1 MTPTERRRRARRYRS
16 PAGGL
21 VGCVTLLVFALAQA
35 QPSETPAGF
44 GGITIGD
51 SFEDVSAKFPLQNL
65 DGLATPWDTYL
76 YDCGYRTARLDA
88 EKGELLITFND
99 FIVTQ
104 LSYIT
109 PIKPDTDLL
118 AVADLVMQNYGQP
131 DLASMR
137 SLFGTVTI
145 DKDDVNFITLTYTKP
160 RKVEFTIS
168 GEDIW
173 EYRITVSFERS
184 RWHENSTTR
193 CAREKEKQAA
203 KTAAAT
209 DTTQ

>member
-1 MTPTERRRRARRYRS
+1 MIPTESRRAQF
-16 PAGGL
+16 PCFAAHWIAGIGL
-21 VGCVTLLVFALAQA
+21 MLAVALAQA
-35 QPSETPAGF
+35 QPNETPAGF

-51 SFEDVSAKFPLQNL
+51 KFEDVSAKFPLQNL

-76 YDCGYRTARLDA
+76 YECGYRTARLDA

-99 FIVTQ
+99 FVVTQ

-145 DKDDVNFITLTYTKP
+145 DKDDVNFITLTYRRP

-173 EYRITVSFERS
+173 EYRITVTFERS
-184 RWHENSTTR
+184 RWHENKTLR
-193 CAREKEKQAA
+193 CARDLEKEARKEKQN
-203 KTAAAT
+203 
-209 DTTQ
+209 